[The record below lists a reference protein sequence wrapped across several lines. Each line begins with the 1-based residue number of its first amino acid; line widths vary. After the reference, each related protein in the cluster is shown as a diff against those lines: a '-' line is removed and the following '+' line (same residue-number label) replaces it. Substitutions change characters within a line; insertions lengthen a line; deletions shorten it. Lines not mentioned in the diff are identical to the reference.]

1 MGNLVV
7 GMSPDD
13 IAKIP
18 KEEFKGAVE
27 NIAQVGGLSS
37 AQLAAWAQKAT
48 EAYGAGDVSKISEA
62 DLQSLGRIAIG
73 FSAEELGKLK
83 LDSDETITAIGKHK
97 GYSSNQVN
105 SVMVFCVSRKYII
118 ALYNAKLILYTIFWS
133 TSLSLSLSFSL
144 SPSLPLSL
152 SLKVL
157 EFSFVRIS
165 VRIVKIKISINY
177 SVNGTEL
184 NNVCAMLIIYVNLL
198 DADILRKQMS

>member
-105 SVMVFCVSRKYII
+105 SVMVFCVSRNYII
-118 ALYNAKLILYTIFWS
+118 ALYNAKLILCTNFWS
-133 TSLSLSLSFSL
+133 AHLSLSLSLSLSFYL
-144 SPSLPLSL
+144 SLPLSL

-157 EFSFVRIS
+157 ELSFVKIS

-177 SVNGTEL
+177 SVNTL
-184 NNVCAMLIIYVNLL
+184 
-198 DADILRKQMS
+198 S

>member
-13 IAKIP
+13 IANIP

-83 LDSDETITAIGKHK
+83 LDSDETITALGKHK
-97 GYSSNQVN
+97 GYSSDQVN
-105 SVMVFCVSRKYII
+105 SLRCFVFPEII
-118 ALYNAKLILYTIFWS
+118 FCTL
-133 TSLSLSLSFSL
+133 
-144 SPSLPLSL
+144 
-152 SLKVL
+152 
-157 EFSFVRIS
+157 
-165 VRIVKIKISINY
+165 
-177 SVNGTEL
+177 
-184 NNVCAMLIIYVNLL
+184 
-198 DADILRKQMS
+198 